1 MNKKENIEIKKRFKM
16 YKVKKKWVIMPI
28 VFIGF
33 ATSLC
38 SGNHSEAFA
47 ERINNYNSNDG
58 VALRSIL
65 FSDFKIDINSSRY
78 DNNKLIVDATLL
90 FNSSLINTINLLANN
105 THSVTIDIPKNV
117 ADALV
122 SLKVDGVAQ
131 SNFNQVKLTK
141 KTGLING
148 TLSKSLNIPLDLTFD
163 LRKMG
168 KNSGTIDVFDK
179 SVGTIWGALGGN
191 GTEYKA
197 NIPVEKFYNDIADDV
212 SSKAIQEV
220 KKQDMLTN
228 SIKDKYIEKINKA
241 NSIPEI
247 IEQVEKSI
255 KENEDTRKAQAKVD
269 IDAAAAKVKGE
280 IDADGTLTAE
290 EKGKQKANV
299 DQEAEKAKGAI

>member
-1 MNKKENIEIKKRFKM
+1 M
-16 YKVKKKWVIMPI
+16 
-28 VFIGF
+28 
-33 ATSLC
+33 
-38 SGNHSEAFA
+38 
-47 ERINNYNSNDG
+47 
-58 VALRSIL
+58 
-65 FSDFKIDINSSRY
+65 
-78 DNNKLIVDATLL
+78 IVDATLL
-90 FNSSLINTINLLANN
+90 FNSSLINTINPLANN

-255 KENEDTRKAQAKVD
+255 KENEDTRKAQAK
-269 IDAAAAKVKGE
+269 
-280 IDADGTLTAE
+280 
-290 EKGKQKANV
+290 
-299 DQEAEKAKGAI
+299 